1 MKHYKKQKLDAQLFN
16 VEKVVGKR
24 YDPETNELQYCIKW
38 EGYPDEENTWEP
50 VHNLSNVLS
59 FIQEYEAN
67 HITYKKKPK
76 VLIDDKK
83 LKQLLLNKLNQ
94 FLEQMAPKYE
104 LQEINLSDFDSS
116 EENKDQQQ
124 QQQETEPKTM
134 PEPYQP
140 KSHILTQGFHWCP
153 QNYQSNIDY

>member
-1 MKHYKKQKLDAQLFN
+1 MKHQKKSKQEYQFFN
-16 VEKVVGKR
+16 VEKIVGKR

-50 VHNLSNVLS
+50 VENLQNVLS
-59 FIQEYEAN
+59 FVQEYEAYQN
-67 HITYKKKPK
+67 STRKKPK
-76 VLIDDKK
+76 IQLDDKK
-83 LKQLLLNKLNQ
+83 LKNLLLIKLNQ

-116 EENKDQQQ
+116 EEIKEQQQ
-124 QQQETEPKTM
+124 HQETQPKAT
-134 PEPYQP
+134 PEQYEP

-153 QNYQSNIDY
+153 QNYESNIDY

>member
-1 MKHYKKQKLDAQLFN
+1 MKHQKKQKQEYQLFN

-50 VHNLSNVLS
+50 VENLQNVLS
-59 FIQEYEAN
+59 FIQEYEATQN
-67 HITYKKKPK
+67 NTRKKQKIQ
-76 VLIDDKK
+76 LDDKK
-83 LKQLLLNKLNQ
+83 LKQLLLIKLNQ

-116 EENKDQQQ
+116 EEIKEQQ
-124 QQQETEPKTM
+124 QQQETQPKTTQ
-134 PEPYQP
+134 EPYEP
-140 KSHILTQGFHWCP
+140 KSHILQQGFHWCP
-153 QNYQSNIDY
+153 QNYESNIDY